1 MERCLSVQ
9 LVHCYISRL
18 EGLTKP
24 VARKATGI
32 FFIRLFLKQIESMFA
47 LIPPSIQILV
57 IRLVKFHLA
66 L

>member
-32 FFIRLFLKQIESMFA
+32 FFADAQISIPFA
-47 LIPPSIQILV
+47 KGDSVLPI
-57 IRLVKFHLA
+57 A
-66 L
+66 